1 MTQQEALPAIP
12 SGLTAA
18 EAAMRLAADGPNE
31 LPAARPRGL
40 TGVVREVVRE
50 PMFMLLGAA
59 AGIYLLIGDVRE
71 ALVLLASVFVVMG
84 ITIYQE
90 RKSERALEA
99 LRDLSSPRALV
110 LRDGLT
116 VRIAGNAVVR
126 GDVLI
131 VKEGDRVPADAVLLT
146 ANDLRADESL
156 LTGESVPVR
165 KRAGTDSKS
174 IGAPG
179 GDDLPFLFSGTLLVQ
194 GQGRAEVLATGAATE
209 IGKIGR
215 ALTATDG
222 ETTLLQRQTA
232 VVVRRLAVL
241 SLALCVLMV
250 VTYGLVRG
258 NWLQGL
264 LAGITLAI
272 AILPGEFPMVLT
284 VFLALGAWRVAQRG
298 VLTRRMPAI
307 EALGAASVLCVDK
320 TGTLTLNRMAVRQ
333 LCIGG
338 KFIDV
343 NGALPDG
350 VAADARALTEAAV
363 LSCEINPL
371 DPMEKAIVEFADGA
385 LGGHLAL
392 YAGWQLVKEYPLTNE
407 LLAHTHGW
415 KSNDQA
421 AWTVATKGAP
431 EAVADLCHLG
441 EGERAAMNTA
451 LAAMAARGLRVLG
464 VARGTLPDGQWPQS
478 PHALEFEWLGLLAL
492 EDPVRT
498 TVPAA
503 VRECREAGIRV
514 VMITGDY
521 PATAQAIA
529 TQAGIGGA
537 DGVVTGTE
545 IDGMDD
551 ASLRGR
557 IKTATVFARIT
568 PVQKLRLILA
578 FKAAGEVVAMTGDG
592 VNDAPALKAAHIGI
606 AMGGRGT
613 DVARE
618 ASSLV
623 LLNDDFDSIVNAVR
637 LGRRIYHNI
646 RNAMRYLLA
655 VHVPTAGMAFLPLL
669 FGLPVAFFPVHVV
682 FMEFVIDPACS
693 VAFEAEPADAAGM
706 HEPPRSPAEQLFDL
720 PTLALSL
727 LQGLGVFAAVA
738 LVYAHALTGGA
749 GETAARTL
757 AFMTIIFGNLALI
770 LSNRS
775 YTRTIAQMVSAP
787 NPALWWVIGGALTA
801 LAMVLTIPPLRDLF
815 RLAAP
820 SAADV
825 GLSAVAALLSIVWF
839 EVYKFLRYRRA
850 VAVPAG
856 HG

>member
-1 MTQQEALPAIP
+1 M
-12 SGLTAA
+12 
-18 EAAMRLAADGPNE
+18 
-31 LPAARPRGL
+31 
-40 TGVVREVVRE
+40 
-50 PMFMLLGAA
+50 
-59 AGIYLLIGDVRE
+59 
-71 ALVLLASVFVVMG
+71 
-84 ITIYQE
+84 
-90 RKSERALEA
+90 
-99 LRDLSSPRALV
+99 
-110 LRDGLT
+110 
-116 VRIAGNAVVR
+116 
-126 GDVLI
+126 
-131 VKEGDRVPADAVLLT
+131 
-146 ANDLRADESL
+146 
-156 LTGESVPVR
+156 
-165 KRAGTDSKS
+165 
-174 IGAPG
+174 GAPG

-194 GQGRAEVLATGAATE
+194 GQGSAEVLATGAATE

-250 VTYGLVRG
+250 ITYGLLRG
-258 NWLQGL
+258 NWLEGL

-333 LCIGG
+333 LCVGGSFVDIGG
-338 KFIDV
+338 AV
-343 NGALPDG
+343 PATAE
-350 VAADARALTEAAV
+350 VRALIEAAV
-363 LSCEINPL
+363 LSCEMNPL
-371 DPMEKAIVEFADGA
+371 DPMEKAIVEFADGVF
-385 LGGHLAL
+385 GGHQAL
-392 YAGWQLVKEYPLTNE
+392 YADWQLVKEYPLTDE

-415 KSNDQA
+415 KSGNQA

-441 EGERAAMNTA
+441 EVERVAMNTA

-478 PHALEFEWLGLLAL
+478 PHALEFEWLGLLGM
-492 EDPVRT
+492 EDPVRSS
-498 TVPAA
+498 VPAA

-521 PATAQAIA
+521 PTTAQAIA
-529 TQAGIGGA
+529 EQAGIAGA
-537 DGVVTGTE
+537 GGVVTGAE
-545 IDGMDD
+545 IDSMDD
-551 ASLRGR
+551 AALRAR
-557 IKTATVFARIT
+557 IKTVSVFARIT

-578 FKAAGEVVAMTGDG
+578 FKAAGDVVAMTGDG

-623 LLNDDFDSIVNAVR
+623 LLNDDFDSIVTAVR

-775 YTRTIAQMVSAP
+775 YTRTIAQTFSAP

-801 LAMVLTIPPLRDLF
+801 LAIVLTIPLLRDLF

-825 GLSAVAALLSIVWF
+825 GLSVIAAAVSILWF
-839 EVYKFLRYRRA
+839 EAYKFLHYRRA
-850 VAVPAG
+850 NAVPAG
-856 HG
+856 NG